1 MPLLLILS
9 CICFVA
15 SLSIRILDP
24 VVPQIARDF
33 ATSPESIALL
43 ATAVALPYAFSQ
55 PVLGPL
61 GDSMGKIRLIKVC
74 LAVLLG
80 SLLVSA
86 LAPTVEIL
94 FASRVVS
101 GLAGG
106 GLIPVALAV
115 VGDRFALADRQ
126 VALSRVLAAMLGALL
141 FGSIASGLI
150 AEAVGWRVV
159 MGLAALMTGLA
170 LAIAMSQLQPRS
182 EPRAASF
189 RFADIIAGYVRVFEN
204 PRAKMCFIA
213 VFIEGLIIF
222 GFLPY
227 IAILLE
233 ARGAGGIRQAGFIL
247 AGMGVGGLLYAGTV
261 RSLLQGLGD
270 MFNLMRVGG
279 VMVGLGFLGVAVDGP
294 WTLQALAFVLIGFGF
309 YGIHSSL
316 QTQATELAPGHRGA
330 AVSLHAFFFFLGHA
344 AGPPLYALALGAAG
358 STATLLSVALI
369 TPCLALLL
377 AGALGQEKFR

>member
-15 SLSIRILDP
+15 SLSIRIVDP
-24 VVPQIARDF
+24 AIPQIARDF
-33 ATSPESIALL
+33 STSPEIIALL

-61 GDSMGKIRLIKVC
+61 GDSMGKARVIKVC

-80 SLLVSA
+80 SLIVSA

-106 GLIPVALAV
+106 GLVPVALAV
-115 VGDRFALADRQ
+115 VGDRFPIAERQ
-126 VALSRVLAAMLGALL
+126 VALSRVLAAMLTALL
-141 FGSIASGLI
+141 VGSIASGLI
-150 AEAVGWRVV
+150 ADAVGWRVV
-159 MGLAALMTGLA
+159 LGLAALVTALA
-170 LAIAMSQLQPRS
+170 LAIAMTQLLPRS
-182 EPRAASF
+182 ENHAESF
-189 RFADIIAGYVRVFEN
+189 RMSDIISGYGQVFGN
-204 PRAKMCFIA
+204 PRAKICFVA
-213 VFIEGLIIF
+213 VFIEGVIIF

-233 ARGAGGIRQAGFIL
+233 ARDAGGIREAGFIL
-247 AGMGVGGLLYAGTV
+247 GGMGVGGLIYAATV
-261 RSLLQGLGD
+261 RGLLRRLGD
-270 MFNLMRVGG
+270 MFTLIRVGG
-279 VMVGLGFLGVAVDGP
+279 VLVGLGFLGMAAAAP
-294 WTLQALAFVLIGFGF
+294 WGLQALAFVLIGFGF
-309 YGIHSSL
+309 YSIHSSL
-316 QTQATELAPGHRGA
+316 QTQATELAPDNRGA

-344 AGPPLYALALGAAG
+344 AGPPLYALAIGVAG
-358 STATLLSVALI
+358 STTTLLAAAAI

-377 AGALGQEKFR
+377 AGTLGQTKFR

>member
-15 SLSIRILDP
+15 SLSIRIVDP
-24 VVPQIARDF
+24 VIPQIARDF
-33 ATSPESIALL
+33 ATSPEIIALL

-61 GDSMGKIRLIKVC
+61 GDSMGKVRVIKVC

-80 SLLVSA
+80 SLIVSA
-86 LAPTVEIL
+86 LAPNVEIL

-115 VGDRFALADRQ
+115 VGDRFSIEERQ
-126 VALSRVLAAMLGALL
+126 VALSRVLAAMLTALL
-141 FGSIASGLI
+141 VGSIASGLI
-150 AEAVGWRVV
+150 ADAVGWRVV
-159 MGLAALMTGLA
+159 LGLAALVTALA
-170 LAIAMSQLQPRS
+170 LAIAMTQLKPRS
-182 EPRAASF
+182 ERRAQSF
-189 RFADIIAGYVRVFEN
+189 RVADIMSGYAQVFAN
-204 PRAKMCFIA
+204 PRAKICFIA
-213 VFIEGLIIF
+213 VFIEGVIIF

-233 ARGAGGIRQAGFIL
+233 ARAAGGVREAGFVL
-247 AGMGVGGLLYAGTV
+247 AGMGVGGLIYAATV
-261 RSLLQGLGD
+261 RGLLQHLGD

-279 VMVGLGFLGVAVDGP
+279 VLVGLGFLGVAAAEP
-294 WTLQALAFVLIGFGF
+294 WSLQALAFVLIGFGF

-316 QTQATELAPGHRGA
+316 QTQATELAPGNRGA

-344 AGPPLYALALGAAG
+344 AGPPLYALALGTVG
-358 STATLLSVALI
+358 SLSTLLAVAVM

-377 AGALGQEKFR
+377 AATLGQAKFR